1 MLRLMLLRHAKSDWS
16 TAGQRDH
23 DRPLAAR
30 GRGAAPQIGTYMARH
45 KLVPERIICSTAIRT
60 RETWDLVGA
69 ALPKAP
75 PATFERKLYDADP
88 DDIVDVIRS
97 AGRDVRRLLV
107 LGHNPGLHET
117 ANLLVASGD
126 LDARER
132 LREKLP
138 TAGLVVIDFAF
149 GSWDKVHADSG
160 RLDRFVVPRMLE
172 AATD

>member
-1 MLRLMLLRHAKSDWS
+1 
-16 TAGQRDH
+16 
-23 DRPLAAR
+23 
-30 GRGAAPQIGTYMARH
+30 
-45 KLVPERIICSTAIRT
+45 VRT

-88 DDIVDVIRS
+88 DNIVDIIRS
-97 AGRDVRRLLV
+97 AGRDVRCLLV

-138 TAGLVVIDFAF
+138 TAGLAVIDFAF

>member
-1 MLRLMLLRHAKSDWS
+1 MLLRHAKSDWS
-16 TAGQRDH
+16 QAGQRDH

-30 GRGAAPQIGTYMARH
+30 GRNAAPQIGTYMARH
-45 KLVPERIICSTAIRT
+45 KLVPDQVLCSTAVRT
-60 RETWDLVGA
+60 RQTWDLIVA
-69 ALPKAP
+69 ALPKP
-75 PATFERKLYDADP
+75 PQVTFERRLYEADP
-88 DDIVDVIRS
+88 DDIIEVIRA
-97 AGRDVRRLLV
+97 AGGGIRSLLV
-107 LGHNPGLHET
+107 IGHNPGLHEA

-138 TAGLVVIDFAF
+138 TAGLAVIDFAF
-149 GSWDKVHADSG
+149 GSWSKVHPDCG